1 MRAMSEGS
9 HGGPPPEADR
19 PPAPEPGFAE
29 RARTLLH
36 QARTGALATLSCRRP
51 GHPFA
56 SLMPYALDAEGRPL
70 FLISALAEHTRN
82 LEADP
87 RASLLVT
94 QPGAEGEPLAAARVT
109 LMGEARRLPAD
120 EAAAARALYLAR
132 HPAAGGWVD
141 FGDFAF
147 WRLDPTDVY
156 FVGGFAAMGWVDIG
170 EYVRARPDPLADSA
184 PAILDHMN
192 RDHAGALL
200 EYARGWAGAEAD
212 EARMVAVDRLG
223 FRLRLKRGDR
233 RWSVRLAF
241 PREVRSAEEC
251 RAALVEMLRRARGEV
266 LDTRAPG
273 A

>member
-1 MRAMSEGS
+1 MSEGG
-9 HGGPPPEADR
+9 HVGPAAGTDH

-36 QARTGALATLSCRRP
+36 QARIGALATLSGRRP

-56 SLMPYALDAEGRPL
+56 SLMPYAPDAEGRPL

-87 RASLLVT
+87 RASLLIT
-94 QPGAEGEPLAAARVT
+94 QPGGEDEPLAAGRVT
-109 LMGEARRLPAD
+109 LMGEARRLRGD
-120 EAAAARALYLAR
+120 EAAGARALYLAR
-132 HPAAGGWVD
+132 HPGAGGWVD
-141 FGDFAF
+141 FADFAF
-147 WRLDPTDVY
+147 WRLEPSDVY
-156 FVGGFAAMGWVDIG
+156 FVGGFAAMGWVDVA
-170 EYVRARPDPLADSA
+170 EYARARPDPLADCA
-184 PAILDHMN
+184 AAVLAHMN

-200 EYARGWAGAEAD
+200 EYARHYAGAEAD

-223 FRLRLKRGDR
+223 FKLRLRRGDR

-241 PREVRSAEEC
+241 PGEVRSAEEC
-251 RAALVEMLRRARGEV
+251 RAALLAMLRRARGEV
-266 LDTRAPG
+266 LDTRPSG